1 MTTARVA
8 FGFGPVIL
16 ALCGVV
22 LLPLAVSAGGAPC
35 TPDLVLVNG
44 RVHTVDASRS
54 EAEAVAICG
63 ERISQVGSTAEIRAL
78 AAKDTRVID
87 LRGRRVVPGFN
98 DAHVHFIDGADELVG
113 VNLRPATDERDLA
126 RRLAEHASKLPRGR
140 WILGGYWDHEAW
152 PSRALPTRKAIDSA
166 TPGHPVFVQRLD
178 GHMALANSLAMK
190 LAGVTRDTPSPDGGT
205 IVRDETGEPTG
216 VFKDNAMGLI
226 TKAVPSPSLD
236 EVIEKARAALKH
248 AAEHGVTTV
257 QDMTAS
263 ATELAAYQALRDRGE
278 LTARIY
284 SIQNHGID
292 GLVRAGIRTGFGDD
306 WIRIGGIKLFA
317 DGSMGSGTAA
327 FFDPYADDPSTK
339 GLVLQSPEDLQK
351 SMIEA
356 DAAGFQL
363 VVHAIGDRANA
374 ITIDAME
381 QVARANG
388 PRDRRPRIEH
398 AQVMRDSDKQRMA
411 RLGIIASIQ
420 PSHCIDDMRWA
431 ERRIGRE
438 RCAIAYDFKSFVDAG
453 VKVAF
458 GTDWYVEPLDPM
470 IGLYAAVTRQ
480 FPDGTPAGGWFPE
493 EKITMAQAVEF
504 YTLGAAYAQYAEGS
518 KGSISPGKLAD
529 LVVLSRDIFT
539 IPPPQ
544 ILETRP
550 VLTIVGGR
558 IVFDDEAHESPSA
571 RRAR

>member
-1 MTTARVA
+1 MTTTRVA
-8 FGFGPVIL
+8 LGFGP
-16 ALCGVV
+16 
-22 LLPLAVSAGGAPC
+22 LLLAVCGMVLWPLPVVASPAKC
-35 TPDLVLVNG
+35 EPDVILVNG
-44 RVHTVDASRS
+44 RVHTVDPSRP

-63 ERISQVGSTAEIRAL
+63 ERIGQVGSTAEIRAL
-78 AAKDTRVID
+78 ATSETRVID
-87 LRGRRVVPGFN
+87 LDGRRVVPGFN

-126 RRLAEHASKLPRGR
+126 RRLAEHAATLPRGR

-152 PSRALPTRKAIDSA
+152 PSKALPTHQAIDIA
-166 TPGHPVFVQRLD
+166 TPEHPVFVQRLD
-178 GHMALANSLAMK
+178 GHMGLANSLAMK
-190 LAGVTRDTPSPDGGT
+190 LAGITRDTVSPDGGT
-205 IVRDETGEPTG
+205 IVHDGSGEPTG
-216 VFKDNAMGLI
+216 VFKDNAMALI
-226 TKAVPSPSLD
+226 TRVLPPPSLD
-236 EVIEKARAALKH
+236 EVMEKGRAALRH
-248 AAEHGVTTV
+248 AAELGVTSV

-263 ATELAAYQALRDRGE
+263 ATELAAYQALRERGE

-292 GLVRAGIRTGFGDD
+292 GLVRAGIKTGFGDD

-327 FFDPYADDPSTK
+327 FFEPYADDPSTK
-339 GLVLQSPEDLQK
+339 GLLLESPEDLQK
-351 SMIEA
+351 AMIDA

-381 QVARANG
+381 QVAQANG

-398 AQVMRDSDKQRMA
+398 AQVMRDADKQRMA
-411 RLGIIASIQ
+411 KLGIIASIQ

-431 ERRIGRE
+431 ERRIGRD

-470 IGLYAAVTRQ
+470 LGLYAAVTRQ
-480 FPDGTPAGGWFPE
+480 FPDGTPPGGWFPE
-493 EKITMAQAVEF
+493 EKITMGQAVEF
-504 YTLGAAYAQYAEGS
+504 YTLGAAYAQYAEAR
-518 KGSISPGKLAD
+518 KGSIAAGKLAD

-539 IPPPQ
+539 IPPRQ
-544 ILETRP
+544 ILDTRP
-550 VLTIVGGR
+550 VLTMVGGR
-558 IVFDDEAHESPSA
+558 IVFGDDAFQTSPS
-571 RRAR
+571 RSSR